1 MRSIGERLDWIREQ
15 KEMSLEELGQYL
27 GYGQAK
33 TAARQVMSRILNNH
47 RNLTLE
53 DLSKLQS
60 GGVDLNW
67 LINGV
72 GEIKELG
79 EESTEKFATYHFYDG
94 AEHVE
99 TLKIPEFKYPE
110 IINMQSDEIYAVR
123 IKTEM
128 MSPTIKVNETVN
140 AVKVDSIKHDGIYVL
155 INEIDGEE
163 VMSVR
168 RFFINLDRSSYR
180 VIHDNP
186 NYPDTEISKETLEK
200 NKLILR
206 VFSIMQTIVKI

>member
-79 EESTEKFATYHFYDG
+79 EESQDKFATYHF
-94 AEHVE
+94 
-99 TLKIPEFKYPE
+99 
-110 IINMQSDEIYAVR
+110 
-123 IKTEM
+123 
-128 MSPTIKVNETVN
+128 
-140 AVKVDSIKHDGIYVL
+140 
-155 INEIDGEE
+155 
-163 VMSVR
+163 
-168 RFFINLDRSSYR
+168 
-180 VIHDNP
+180 
-186 NYPDTEISKETLEK
+186 
-200 NKLILR
+200 
-206 VFSIMQTIVKI
+206 

>member
-1 MRSIGERLDWIREQ
+1 MRSIGERLDWVREQ
-15 KEMSLEELGQYL
+15 KKMSLEEFGQYL
-27 GYGQAK
+27 GYVQSK

-47 RNLTLE
+47 KRLTLE

-79 EESTEKFATYHFYDG
+79 EESREKFATYHFYDG

-110 IINMQSDEIYAVR
+110 IINM
-123 IKTEM
+123 
-128 MSPTIKVNETVN
+128 
-140 AVKVDSIKHDGIYVL
+140 
-155 INEIDGEE
+155 
-163 VMSVR
+163 
-168 RFFINLDRSSYR
+168 
-180 VIHDNP
+180 
-186 NYPDTEISKETLEK
+186 
-200 NKLILR
+200 
-206 VFSIMQTIVKI
+206 